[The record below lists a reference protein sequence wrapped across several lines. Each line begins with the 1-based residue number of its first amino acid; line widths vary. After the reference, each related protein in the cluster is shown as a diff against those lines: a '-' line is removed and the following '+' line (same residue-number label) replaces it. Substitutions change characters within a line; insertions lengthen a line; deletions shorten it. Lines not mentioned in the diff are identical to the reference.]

1 MEEKVITH
9 THTHLELNS
18 TYNID
23 CIDGLKQMINQN
35 LQVDCIITDPPFG
48 KNHYTNRRKVKGTII
63 TEKGI
68 KNDGDNKELLNETLS
83 LSNQILKNNS
93 HIYWFCSWDTVNIHL
108 ELMRKYFTVKNAL
121 IWDKKNHGTG
131 DLKGSYAGRYEIILF
146 GHKGRRELNE
156 VEGTKRHDDI
166 IVYPRIAPQKL
177 LHGHQKPVGLLQ
189 FLIKKSTNE
198 GETILDMF
206 AGVRS
211 TEIAARLCG
220 RKYIGFELDEDI
232 YKLSLQRDNELN
244 IINY

>member
-1 MEEKVITH
+1 L
-9 THTHLELNS
+9 LELNK

-23 CIDGLKQMINQN
+23 CLDGLKQMIEKNIN
-35 LQVDCIITDPPFG
+35 VDCIITDPPFG

-63 TEKGI
+63 TERGI
-68 KNDGDNKELLNETLS
+68 KNDGKDNIKLLDETLS
-83 LSNQILKNNS
+83 LSYQVLKNNS
-93 HIYWFCSWDTVNIHL
+93 HIYWFCSWDTVDVHL
-108 ELMRKYFTVKNAL
+108 QLMRKYFTVKNAL

-131 DLKGSYAGRYEIILF
+131 DLTGSFAGRYEIILF

-166 IVYPRIAPQKL
+166 IVYPRIAPKKL

-198 GETILDMF
+198 NEIVLDMF

-211 TEIAARLCG
+211 TEIAAKLSNRQ
-220 RKYIGFELDEDI
+220 YIGFELDEKI
-232 YKLSLQRDNELN
+232 YEVGQQRDNELLY
-244 IINY
+244 IV

>member
-1 MEEKVITH
+1 M
-9 THTHLELNS
+9 LEINK

-23 CIDGLKQMINQN
+23 CIDGLKQMIEQN
-35 LQVDCIITDPPFG
+35 ICVDCIITDPPFG
-48 KNHYTNRRKVKGTII
+48 KNHYTNRRKIKGTII

-68 KNDGDNKELLNETLS
+68 KNDSKDNIKLLDESLHLS
-83 LSNQILKNNS
+83 YQVLKNNS
-93 HIYWFCSWDTVNIHL
+93 HIYWFCSWDTVDVHL
-108 ELMRKYFTVKNAL
+108 QLMRKYFTVKNAL

-131 DLKGSYAGRYEIILF
+131 DLTGSFAGRYEIILF

-166 IVYPRIAPQKL
+166 IVHSRIAPKKL

-198 GETILDMF
+198 NEIILDMF

-211 TEIAARLCG
+211 TEIASKLLSRQ
-220 RKYIGFELDEDI
+220 YIGFELDEGI
-232 YKLSLQRDNELN
+232 YKISQQRDSELLH
-244 IINY
+244 IVC